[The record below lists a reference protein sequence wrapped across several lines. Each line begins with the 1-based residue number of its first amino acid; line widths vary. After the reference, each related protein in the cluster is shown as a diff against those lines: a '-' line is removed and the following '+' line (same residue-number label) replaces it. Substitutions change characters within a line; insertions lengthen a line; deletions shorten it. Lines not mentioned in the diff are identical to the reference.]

1 MQKQNK
7 NHLEIDA
14 KEIKS
19 KIKQELGYDSD
30 LIKDSDDEEQLAK
43 MTDLN
48 REKEIFER
56 KQKRDQLL
64 HRYELIKRKQQ
75 LI

>member
-1 MQKQNK
+1 MKKQTQ

-14 KEIKS
+14 KEIKA

-30 LIKDSDDEEQLAK
+30 MIKDSGDEEQLAK

-48 REKEIFER
+48 REKEIYDR
-56 KQKRDQLL
+56 KQKRD
-64 HRYELIKRKQQ
+64 
-75 LI
+75 